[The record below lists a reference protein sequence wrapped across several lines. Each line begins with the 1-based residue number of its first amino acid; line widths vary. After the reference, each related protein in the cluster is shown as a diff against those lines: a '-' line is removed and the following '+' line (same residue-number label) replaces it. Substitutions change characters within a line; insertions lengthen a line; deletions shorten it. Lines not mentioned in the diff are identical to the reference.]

1 MESLKKYFKLL
12 CCVFIT
18 LFMFG
23 IGGEKVLAEPD
34 KLTVVAPSSTAQ
46 EAEENSWYFKWVP
59 SGGYENSLVKKDQDG
74 NYVFCLDSNQ
84 PLYRGEMD
92 LHVFSAN
99 NDSFDERY
107 ENGYK
112 DRVARIAANAKRL
125 GLGNGDATHTITTEK
140 GQVTI
145 SEKDL
150 YGVTQSAI
158 WAAVHRENADGGYTQ
173 KYKSWV
179 ETNGYD
185 GIFKELTKEYM
196 RIIPGKDDGYFDFA
210 FDKSAEEVKNSLTDS
225 DKDNYYYS
233 EQYILKYGAVPSDV
247 KITLSAPEIS
257 DSRDDVEI
265 RINEG
270 AWESQKLNSS
280 FKPKELPA
288 GTKIV
293 TRVKKPSSGG
303 VGYRYSISTG
313 YYYDYS
319 NLYFYGSPDGYQN
332 IVLAVPE
339 EHNVT
344 EIRKYNYEP
353 EPETVNEKKTIK
365 VFKKSGNEYVG
376 GATLM
381 LYVPQASGNSNIDRI
396 ISTFDSPTPTKENP
410 TPSVSFSVDVG
421 SRYCVREVASPY
433 GYLMSSTIICN
444 DITSTSNGE
453 DLEFKLQN
461 ERLKVKFRKVDANG
475 DPIEGVKVKIVNF
488 TETQIGYN
496 GNYYICAITD
506 RDGYLTKPCESG
518 DSISDISDYIAMEN
532 GEFHGEFYYE
542 PSGDWEGRAGN
553 MYYIQEEF
561 KDGYYTKAF
570 DPNDSLHATTQD
582 FYLSDKVF
590 FTEYSA
596 TNNLRLIGDLGTS
609 STPTIEIINDRYLKF
624 SKIDTG
630 TGAEI
635 AGAQMVLYDASVVEN
650 SLSENQLF
658 VEHAEWKSDGTPHIV
673 QGIIPGHE
681 YVLSE
686 VVAPDNYVKLKT
698 DIRFKMDADGKVEV
712 LTVDQDLVKPK
723 DDVRNWLIVG
733 NDLIVKAPNT
743 GISLLNKIAIGG
755 LMVFIGYEAIKIYRK
770 RTA

>member
-1 MESLKKYFKLL
+1 MKTQEGIRSEKLRITGRMDENGLLFLNADDKLL
-12 CCVFIT
+12 WDMKGKTDVKTFFYGT
-18 LFMFG
+18 NP
-23 IGGEKVLAEPD
+23 EADYRAE
-34 KLTVVAPSSTAQ
+34 
-46 EAEENSWYFKWVP
+46 NI
-59 SGGYENSLVKKDQDG
+59 
-74 NYVFCLDSNQ
+74 
-84 PLYRGEMD
+84 
-92 LHVFSAN
+92 
-99 NDSFDERY
+99 RY

-125 GLGNGDATHTITTEK
+125 GLGNGDATHTIATKE

-270 AWESQKLNSS
+270 AWESQKLNSN
-280 FKPKELPA
+280 FTPKELPA

-303 VGYRYSISTG
+303 VEYRYSISTG

-339 EHNVT
+339 KHNVT
-344 EIRKYNYEP
+344 EKRKYQYEA
-353 EPETVNEKKTIK
+353 ETVNEKKTIK
-365 VFKKSGNEYVG
+365 VVKKSGNEYVG

-396 ISTFDSPTPTKENP
+396 ISTFDSPTPTTENP
-410 TPSVSFSVDVG
+410 TPGVSFSVDVG

-433 GYLMSSTIICN
+433 GYLMSSTIICK

-506 RDGYLTKPCESG
+506 SDGYLTKPCESG
-518 DSISDISDYIAMEN
+518 GTISDYYAGN
-532 GEFHGEFYYE
+532 GEFYYE

-698 DIRFKMDADGKVEV
+698 DIRFQMDADGKVEV